1 MAGSGTAHLRPA
13 GESVLRIE
21 NLLVE
26 FPVGRS
32 GLKVNAVT
40 NVSID
45 VLPGETL
52 GLVGESGCGK
62 STMGKAV
69 MQLVHATS
77 GSVLFEGKELTTLS
91 GGDLREVRP
100 KLQMIFQD
108 PISSLNPRRRVRD
121 IVREGLDIWKIGDKP
136 ARAKRVDEVLETV
149 GIDPAVAGPK
159 RPHEFSG
166 GQCQRISIAR
176 AVATNPK
183 LIICDEPVSALDV
196 SVQAQILNLLEDM
209 KRQYGLTLIFI
220 AHDLAVV
227 KNVSDKV
234 AVMYLGKLCEFADP
248 DTLYAQPAHPYTA
261 ALLSAIPE
269 PDPDANRVERG
280 GVGGEIPSPL
290 SPPSGCRFRTR
301 CPAAT
306 EICASDEP
314 MMREVRPAH
323 FVACHHPLG
332 DITVT
337 APAENTATEV
347 PAIPAPAEAAVT
359 AAASWAAPEI
369 TADSPS
375 ALTPEPTAHVPPPLT
390 PEPPASTGSPMPPAF
405 IPDPPTSASPV
416 AASTPPAFAP
426 EASAPEPNPAPEP
439 ESLAAIDTWL
449 TQVPTPKPADEPLPP
464 VVDWTPEPPAP
475 PAEPAPVETPSVA
488 STPVVTAPPP
498 PPSAAPVFRSPE
510 PAVVETPVPPSPPE
524 AAPPAAEIADE
535 DAEFPP
541 PVPVVEPP
549 SAAALDTLLPSRN
562 KGGSVK
568 PKR

>member
-1 MAGSGTAHLRPA
+1 MAGSGTAHLRPE

-121 IVREGLDIWKIGDKP
+121 IVREGLDIWKIGNKDDR
-136 ARAKRVDEVLETV
+136 ARRVDEVLETV
-149 GIDPAVAGPK
+149 GIDPSVAGPK

-248 DTLYAQPAHPYTA
+248 DTLYAEPAHPYTA

-269 PDPDANRVERG
+269 PDPEAHRAERD

-301 CPAAT
+301 CPAVT
-306 EICASDEP
+306 DICASDEP

-332 DITVT
+332 DITVSAPSAST
-337 APAENTATEV
+337 ASAAAV
-347 PAIPAPAEAAVT
+347 APTDTAVT
-359 AAASWAAPEI
+359 AAAPWAAPEV
-369 TADSPS
+369 TPAAPPVF
-375 ALTPEPTAHVPPPLT
+375 APEPTASHVPPAFVSDPPPIDAPT
-390 PEPPASTGSPMPPAF
+390 MPPAYVSEPPA
-405 IPDPPTSASPV
+405 PV
-416 AASTPPAFAP
+416 ATPTF
-426 EASAPEPNPAPEP
+426 EPEPAPPVDSWLTPAPASEP
-439 ESLAAIDTWL
+439 AE
-449 TQVPTPKPADEPLPP
+449 VPLPP

-475 PAEPAPVETPSVA
+475 PVAPVPQVPVAQTPVA
-488 STPVVTAPPP
+488 QTPVVESSPPP
-498 PPSAAPVFRSPE
+498 P
-510 PAVVETPVPPSPPE
+510 
-524 AAPPAAEIADE
+524 APPAFEAPAPPTSAVTEPE
-535 DAEFPP
+535 DSEFPP
-541 PVPVVEPP
+541 PVPPPAEPP
-549 SAAALDTLLPSRN
+549 SAASLDTLLPSRS
-562 KGGSVK
+562 KGGSIN